1 MTDIV
6 KPWLDKILGKTI
18 SKKLM
23 VYLIACVFLLMGT
36 ITQELWWN
44 ATMVYLFVQGTVDA
58 LKVFKNEKT
67 SPTFSPSPGHG
78 TK

>member
-23 VYLIACVFLLMGT
+23 VYLIACVFLLVGT

-67 SPTFSPSPGHG
+67 SSTFSPSPGHG